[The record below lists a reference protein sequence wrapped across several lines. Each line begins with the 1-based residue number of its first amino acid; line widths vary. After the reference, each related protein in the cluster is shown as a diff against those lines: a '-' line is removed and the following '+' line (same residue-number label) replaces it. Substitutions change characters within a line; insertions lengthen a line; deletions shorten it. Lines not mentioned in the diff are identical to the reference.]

1 MNLQTL
7 IPLLLKASIFLTV
20 FALGLQATI
29 ADATYLFRRPRLLI
43 PGFLSIDVT
52 MPLLALLLVMTL
64 NLQPAVKVALVV
76 LSVSPVPP
84 IFPKKE
90 LKAGGEEDYT
100 VGLLV
105 ATVVL
110 AIAVI
115 PITMEIFGK
124 ISGEALHMSA
134 LSVAIIV
141 FKTVL
146 TPLLLGI
153 ALRAV
158 ASKLADRM
166 AKPVSSIAAVI
177 LILSAL
183 PALFVLIR
191 NNLPLLVNGTLLAM
205 TVFALVGYF
214 VGHLFGGP
222 DPRDRPV
229 LAAATASRHP
239 GLALAIAHA
248 NFPEQKLVVPTVI
261 LYVIVSGVVTG
272 LGSKFMNRAK
282 TPVQAEVRNSRLKG

>member
-90 LKAGGEEDYT
+90 IKAGGEEDYT

-153 ALRAV
+153 ALRAIS
-158 ASKLADRM
+158 SKFADRI
-166 AKPVSSIAAVI
+166 AKPISNIAAVI

-183 PALFVLIR
+183 PAFFVLIR
-191 NNLPLLVNGTLLAM
+191 SNLPLLVNGTLLAM

-248 NFPEQKLVVPTVI
+248 NFPDQKLVVPTVI
-261 LYVIVSGVVTG
+261 LYVIVSSAITD
-272 LGSKFMNRAK
+272 LASKFMKTRK
-282 TPVQAEVRNSRLKG
+282 TPAEIKASTAD

>member
-20 FALGLQATI
+20 FALGLQATM
-29 ADATYLFRRPRLLI
+29 ADATFLFRRPRLLI
-43 PGFLSIDVT
+43 PGFLSIDIT

-84 IFPKKE
+84 IFPKKQ

-100 VGLLV
+100 IGLLV

-110 AIAVI
+110 AITVI
-115 PITMEIFGK
+115 PIAMEIFGK
-124 ISGEALHMSA
+124 VSGEALHMSV

-153 ALRAV
+153 ALHAV
-158 ASKLADRM
+158 ASKLAGRI
-166 AKPVSSIAAVI
+166 AKPMSNIAAVI

-205 TVFALVGYF
+205 AVFALVGYF
-214 VGHLFGGP
+214 VGYLFGGP

-248 NFPEQKLVVPTVI
+248 NFPNQKLVVPTVI
-261 LYVIVSGVVTG
+261 LYVIVSSAITA
-272 LGSKFMNRAK
+272 LASKFMKTRK
-282 TPVQAEVRNSRLKG
+282 TPAELKASTGD